1 MPKIDQP
8 LSDMVTSH
16 SLGFSNCHVVMV
28 TFRVLRLP
36 YTRGGGG
43 GGVVGN
49 DFSIDVEDLMKAFL
63 MQQSNWE
70 VDTKLG

>member
-1 MPKIDQP
+1 M
-8 LSDMVTSH
+8 
-16 SLGFSNCHVVMV
+16 
-28 TFRVLRLP
+28 
-36 YTRGGGG
+36 